1 VGDWAQ
7 HGGGWASTF
16 VRRGPPVSLPA
27 RGPRFPA
34 SFLFPLPLE
43 GAPPDRLPLR
53 SSGPEALA
61 ELGRFIE
68 PYAFAGLW
76 ETWQPPEG
84 ALLETFTILT
94 TAPNSLTEP
103 IHDRM
108 PVIVEPKD
116 YDRWMD
122 PSTAPPLDLLRPYAA
137 ESYARVA
144 SQRAGTATCAITLR
158 SLLDEVHENQQSLFS

>member
-1 VGDWAQ
+1 MGDWAQ

-76 ETWQPPEG
+76 ESWQPPQG

-94 TAPNSLTEP
+94 AAPNSLTKH

-108 PVIVEPKD
+108 PVIVEPED

-122 PSTAPPLDLLRPYAA
+122 PSTAPSLDLLRPYAA
-137 ESYARVA
+137 N
-144 SQRAGTATCAITLR
+144 QMRAWPVGELVGNVRNNAPN
-158 SLLDEVHENQQSLFS
+158 LLDEVQENQQSLFS